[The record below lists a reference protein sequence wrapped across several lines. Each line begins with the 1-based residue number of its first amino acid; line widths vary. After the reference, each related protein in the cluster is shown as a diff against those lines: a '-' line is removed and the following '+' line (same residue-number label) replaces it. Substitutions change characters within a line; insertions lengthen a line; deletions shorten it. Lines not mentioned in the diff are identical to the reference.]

1 MEANNTQKSPNLPP
15 EIISLIV
22 HEIAS
27 QNSAL
32 EALKACSLVSKS
44 FCFFCRRHLFSDIE
58 LLSDSWQSQ
67 AARLVKILQNPD
79 NVGLAACVR
88 SLTLIFDVQSN
99 RTYSFLGSRTLGY
112 GLNKSK
118 MTALTL
124 AARLR
129 LYEDNLI
136 KVLNLLMQAH
146 LESFTLHARKGVSDW
161 ETEAGAARSMKKAVF
176 MACTAPLTT
185 LRLSNLVN
193 IDEYLIARVIHSS
206 TLKELA
212 LTNVTLKVYDE
223 DANFD
228 PQPMTSQIER
238 LDLRRVS
245 YMQIFRVMGH
255 PTLAALPMPY
265 PFISLPRLRNLIIS
279 SPWTDLEADPLREFM
294 LGVAKTLEIL
304 EIEEINWRGT

>member
-1 MEANNTQKSPNLPP
+1 M
-15 EIISLIV
+15 
-22 HEIAS
+22 
-27 QNSAL
+27 
-32 EALKACSLVSKS
+32 
-44 FCFFCRRHLFSDIE
+44 FSDIE
-58 LLSDSWQSQ
+58 LLSDSWQPQ

-99 RTYSFLGSRTLGY
+99 RAYSFLGSRTLGLR
-112 GLNKSK
+112 LNKSK

-136 KVLNLLMQAH
+136 KVLNLLMQAP
-146 LESFTLHARKGVSDW
+146 LESFTLHARRVSDW

-176 MACTAPLTT
+176 MACAAPLTT
-185 LRLSNLVN
+185 LRLSNLIN

-206 TLKELA
+206 TLKDLA

-245 YMQIFRVMGH
+245 YIQVFRVMGH
-255 PTLAALPMPY
+255 PTLAALPMSY
-265 PFISLPRLRNLIIS
+265 PFITLSRLRNLIIS
-279 SPWTDLEADPLREFM
+279 SPWTDIEADPLWQFM
-294 LGVAKTLEIL
+294 LGVANTLENL
-304 EIEEINWRGT
+304 EVEEINWRGT

>member
-1 MEANNTQKSPNLPP
+1 MEAKNTQKSPDLPQ
-15 EIISLIV
+15 EIIDIIV

-27 QNSAL
+27 QNSTL

-44 FCFFCRRHLFSDIE
+44 FCFSCRRHLFSDIE

-99 RTYSFLGSRTLGY
+99 RAYSFLGSRTLGHR
-112 GLNKSK
+112 LNKSK

-136 KVLNLLMQAH
+136 KVLNLLMQAP
-146 LESFTLHARKGVSDW
+146 LESFTLHARRGVSDW
-161 ETEAGAARSMKKAVF
+161 ETEARAARSMKKAVF
-176 MACTAPLTT
+176 MACAAPLTT
-185 LRLSNLVN
+185 LRLSNLIN

-212 LTNVTLKVYDE
+212 FTNVTFKVYDE
-223 DANFD
+223 DTNFD
-228 PQPMTSQIER
+228 PQPVTSQIER
-238 LDLRRVS
+238 LDLRRVL
-245 YMQIFRVMGH
+245 YVQVFRVMGH
-255 PTLAALPMPY
+255 PTLVALPMPY
-265 PFISLPRLRNLIIS
+265 PFITLSRLRNLIIS
-279 SPWTDLEADPLREFM
+279 SPWTAIEADPLWQFM
-294 LGVAKTLEIL
+294 LGVAKTLANL
-304 EIEEINWRGT
+304 EIEGVNWQGT